1 MKLYKLALVLLT
13 GLCAPVSIGASTLAE
28 MINKQQ
34 PVVNHEFFV
43 VEEKKVKISLTRDEA
58 VMVVEEGGIINTETV
73 LHIVKSMS
81 QANPAL
87 NVVEDRKLS
96 SELSSWLDE
105 PNIENLPNY
114 LDKPEIRQLSELH
127 HLKYLISV
135 RRDQSGIEANVW
147 DLKNIRLS
155 GVVRASV
162 PVTAHI
168 RQCAEDLG
176 SWIIGIPVSLM
187 AGIIGGM
194 GGGGS
199 NNEYLWPC
207 KNISIAS
214 SNSEEDSKQLGIYL
228 GKIFTNSH

>member
-1 MKLYKLALVLLT
+1 MKLYKLAFVLLT

-147 DLKNIRLS
+147 DLKNIKLS
-155 GVVRASV
+155 GVLRTNA
-162 PVTAHI
+162 PVTSYIH
-168 RQCAEDLG
+168 QCAEHPG
-176 SWIIGIPVSLM
+176 SWIVSVSVNLL
-187 AGIIGGM
+187 GGF
-194 GGGGS
+194 GGGYGPV
-199 NNEYLWPC
+199 LPWPC
-207 KNISIAS
+207 NSIPMTT
-214 SNSEEDSKQLGIYL
+214 SNPEVDSTQLGSYL
-228 GKIFTNSH
+228 GKILTISL